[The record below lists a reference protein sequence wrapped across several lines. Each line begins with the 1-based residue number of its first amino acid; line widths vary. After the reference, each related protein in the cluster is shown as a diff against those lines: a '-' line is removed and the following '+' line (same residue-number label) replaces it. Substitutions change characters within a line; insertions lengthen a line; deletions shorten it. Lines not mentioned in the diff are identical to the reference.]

1 MIRNL
6 LSEKL
11 SKISSIN
18 VLNHQAV
25 NHLVDYGHGWFN
37 SGEVGFNCRLISSR
51 NKILDLNG
59 RINKFI
65 QSDYVIVFSG
75 TIPGY
80 SGLVCFV

>member
-1 MIRNL
+1 MNIFY
-6 LSEKL
+6 
-11 SKISSIN
+11 
-18 VLNHQAV
+18 HHAV
-25 NHLVDYGHGWFN
+25 NHLVDYGFGWFTF
-37 SGEVGFNCRLISSR
+37 GKVGFNCRLISSR

-65 QSDYVIVFSG
+65 QSDYVIVLSG

>member
-1 MIRNL
+1 MVMVGSPLVRW
-6 LSEKL
+6 
-11 SKISSIN
+11 
-18 VLNHQAV
+18 VLI
-25 NHLVDYGHGWFN
+25 F
-37 SGEVGFNCRLISSR
+37 SSR